1 MLEIN
6 SNITRNT
13 HTRTCVDHCWFDWMR
28 TELRPGPLEL
38 RTVVSS
44 ARMMN
49 VFRLRTT
56 SYSTV
61 RSTETHSYYIRRVS
75 A

>member
-1 MLEIN
+1 MEILEWE
-6 SNITRNT
+6 RNAESEQKIKREGT

-28 TELRPGPLEL
+28 TELRPGPLAL

-49 VFRLRTT
+49 VFPLAN
-56 SYSTV
+56 V
-61 RSTETHSYYIRRVS
+61 RFFDCAVDWET
-75 A
+75 